1 MSLPPRWQWKL
12 DRLREQIA
20 GLFRDQPKESRPR
33 LCPAC
38 GTLVG
43 ASATKCHECGA
54 SMTFSLAAASRS
66 LAGLLPTESPVT
78 YVVLSIN
85 ALLFLVSMV
94 ATFQMGGQQGFSF
107 FGGINWEV
115 LLRLGARQSRLI
127 LDGGEWWRLVV
138 PIFLHGGLLHIVMNS
153 WVLMDLG
160 PQLEELYGSARYL
173 FLYVVIG
180 IFSFVVSTVWNV
192 RTADGYGIGIGASGS
207 LMGLIGLMLAITTK
221 RGGAMMQMMRRQ
233 LIKWVIYIFI
243 LGFVVAGI
251 DNAAHFG
258 GLVAGYG
265 LGRVFADREP
275 MNAAERTRA
284 YALGWIAALTVIGS
298 FAAMLLQYFHIT

>member
-1 MSLPPRWQWKL
+1 LSLPPRWQWKL
-12 DRLREQIA
+12 DRLREQFS
-20 GLFRDQPKESRPR
+20 GLFRGEAKESRPR

-78 YVVLSIN
+78 YVVLGVN

-94 ATFQMGGQQGFSF
+94 ASAQMGSQQGFSL
-107 FGGINWEV
+107 FGGINGEV
-115 LLRLGARQSRLI
+115 LLRLGARQSLLI
-127 LDGGEWWRLVV
+127 LSGEWWRLIV

-173 FLYVVIG
+173 FLYIAIG
-180 IFSFVVSTVWNV
+180 IFSFAVSTVWNLY
-192 RTADGYGIGIGASGS
+192 TFAGYGLAIGASGS

-243 LGFVVAGI
+243 LGFVIGGI
-251 DNAAHFG
+251 DNAAHLG

-275 MNAAERTRA
+275 MNASERTRA
-284 YALGWIAALTVIGS
+284 YALGWIAAVVVIGS

>member
-1 MSLPPRWQWKL
+1 
-12 DRLREQIA
+12 
-20 GLFRDQPKESRPR
+20 
-33 LCPAC
+33 
-38 GTLVG
+38 
-43 ASATKCHECGA
+43 
-54 SMTFSLAAASRS
+54 MTFSLAAASRS

-78 YVVLSIN
+78 YVVLGVN

-94 ATFQMGGQQGFSF
+94 ASAQMGSQQGFSL
-107 FGGINWEV
+107 FGGINGEV
-115 LLRLGARQSRLI
+115 LLRLGARQSLLI
-127 LDGGEWWRLVV
+127 LSGEWWRLIV

-173 FLYVVIG
+173 FLYIAIG
-180 IFSFVVSTVWNV
+180 IFSFAVSTVWNLY
-192 RTADGYGIGIGASGS
+192 TFAGYGLAIGASGS

-243 LGFVVAGI
+243 LGFVIGGI
-251 DNAAHFG
+251 DNAAHLG

-275 MNAAERTRA
+275 MNASERTRA
-284 YALGWIAALTVIGS
+284 YALGWIAAVVVIGS